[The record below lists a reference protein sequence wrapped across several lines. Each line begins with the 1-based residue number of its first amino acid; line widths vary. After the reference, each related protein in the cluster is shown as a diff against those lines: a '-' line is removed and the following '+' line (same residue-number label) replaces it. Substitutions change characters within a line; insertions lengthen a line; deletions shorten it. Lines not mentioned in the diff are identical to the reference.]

1 MVAPLVAALLGL
13 SGGLTASKLFSS
25 PEQAPVQPGLVPFDN
40 GQGDGG
46 VVGNISPN
54 LNVPTAPASV
64 NPTAQDVNA
73 LGPLNLATNPGYAGI
88 EGDLLNEIAPFNAA
102 RDAEALPAGPSV
114 APVVAPSSTDDLTLN
129 DKAPLG
135 TDQQEA
141 VKGNATIAALP
152 TFAEPYMDTNE
163 GARNPN
169 LTQGRGAGIN
179 AYNAAD
185 QGKGIVDTTQNAAMA
200 PGGAGDLVLQLA
212 NALGI
217 NGDSIETARQAGGTV
232 LKEASAPSQPPHIL
246 GYPIDMPTPS
256 PSPPLVKA
264 LTGGGTNQTENIV
277 PSDHFSYPDQNAE
290 ITLPTPSLADAIKSA
305 TPDTGEETARPR
317 VPYPLQSS
325 QPPEP
330 DPGPAPAPSRTI
342 ELTPAPTL
350 FDQGQTGDQ
359 AQTQGIDQQMLT
371 LVQRSLIG
379 DTDAVEDIRRFREA
393 ATQPGASPTLLQI
406 VASIDKALSEY
417 R

>member
-102 RDAEALPAGPSV
+102 RDAERTI
-114 APVVAPSSTDDLTLN
+114 APKATTQTATQEILNAPSIDPPVT
-129 DKAPLG
+129 PLG
-135 TDQQEA
+135 TDQQRNFA
-141 VKGNATIAALP
+141 NVKQFPKGATDAIL
-152 TFAEPYMDTNE
+152 
-163 GARNPN
+163 
-169 LTQGRGAGIN
+169 
-179 AYNAAD
+179 
-185 QGKGIVDTTQNAAMA
+185 GKGKLLKAQSVKEGTAAFDAANQGDGIIETTKNAAMA

-330 DPGPAPAPSRTI
+330 DPGPAPAPP
-342 ELTPAPTL
+342 PASST
-350 FDQGQTGDQ
+350 FDTGQTGDQ

-371 LVQRSLIG
+371 LVQRSLVG